1 VRGRGASGSA
11 YFDDDD
17 MMDDRDLFSTS
28 SFEIEDSDAEAGG
41 VPGSGKRQN
50 YASLDAGATILD
62 SSPEIKSPTNLLVPD
77 KDRYMLMPCEKP
89 RKWVVVSLSEDV
101 HADAI
106 AVANFEKFSSTVKE
120 FIVLGSVNYPTDT
133 WFVLG
138 NFTAA
143 QQNGEQIFPLDSQ
156 HHVRYIKLR
165 FFSHYG
171 SEYYCTLS
179 QLKYDG
185 ALLL

>member
-1 VRGRGASGSA
+1 
-11 YFDDDD
+11 
-17 MMDDRDLFSTS
+17 
-28 SFEIEDSDAEAGG
+28 
-41 VPGSGKRQN
+41 
-50 YASLDAGATILD
+50 
-62 SSPEIKSPTNLLVPD
+62 
-77 KDRYMLMPCEKP
+77 MLIPCEKP

-106 AVANFEKFSSTVKE
+106 AIANYEKYSSPVQA
-120 FIVLGSVNYPTDT
+120 FIVLGSVTYPTDT

-143 QQNGEQIFPLDSQ
+143 PTNGEQVFQLDSQ
-156 HHVRYIKLR
+156 YHVRYIKLR

-179 QLKYDG
+179 QLKYDSSV
-185 ALLL
+185 ARILLLVKTLTLSLVRQSLWSHVHASDLAAREEH

>member
-1 VRGRGASGSA
+1 MRDYSEEAELESVELPSSLFEVEDRDSLRGR
-11 YFDDDD
+11 
-17 MMDDRDLFSTS
+17 
-28 SFEIEDSDAEAGG
+28 
-41 VPGSGKRQN
+41 RQN

-62 SSPEIKSPTNLLVPD
+62 SAPETKSPTNLLVPD
-77 KDRYMLMPCEKP
+77 KDRYMLIPCEKA

-106 AVANFEKFSSTVKE
+106 ALANFEKFSSPVKD
-120 FIVLGSVNYPTDT
+120 FLVLGSVTYPTDT
-133 WFVLG
+133 WVVLG

-143 QQNGEQIFPLDSQ
+143 HASGEQVFQLDSQ
-156 HHVRYIKLR
+156 SHVRYLKLR

-179 QLKYDG
+179 QIKCVRSSGPCSRDTP
-185 ALLL
+185 ARRTH